1 MSDEEVQGD
10 ALKEEFEKSFNGNDE
25 KIVESLPEAEEED
38 ASEGLPLEVIKLQ
51 QDLKG
56 EKDKYQRLLAEL
68 DNTRKRMQR
77 EKEEAMRFAVERVI
91 GNFLGPLDQLE
102 KALSFASQGSDEL
115 KQWSLGF
122 QMILGQFKEV
132 LAGQKVVSFS
142 AIGEMFDPHRHE
154 AIEIEESE
162 DCENGKILSEFAKG
176 YRCGDRIIRPAK
188 VKVAQKKQV
197 ETLHEQKEE
206 Q

>member
-25 KIVESLPEAEEED
+25 KTVESLPEAEEE
-38 ASEGLPLEVIKLQ
+38 AEEGLPLEVIKLQ

-77 EKEEAMRFAVERVI
+77 EKEEAMRFAVERTV
-91 GNFLGPLDQLE
+91 GNFLAPLDQFE
-102 KALSFASQGSDEL
+102 KALAFASQGSQEL
-115 KQWSLGF
+115 KQWAIGF
-122 QMILGQFKEV
+122 EMILAQFKDI
-132 LAGQKVVSFS
+132 LAGQKIMSFS
-142 AIGEMFDPHRHE
+142 AIGEIFDPHYHE
-154 AIEIEESE
+154 AIEIEESPDAE
-162 DCENGKILSEFAKG
+162 DGKILSEFAKG

-197 ETLHEQKEE
+197 ENLHE
-206 Q
+206 

>member
-25 KIVESLPEAEEED
+25 KTVEALPEAEEE
-38 ASEGLPLEVIKLQ
+38 AEEGLPLEVIKLQ

-77 EKEEAMRFAVERVI
+77 EKEEAIRFAVERVI
-91 GNFLGPLDQLE
+91 GNFLNPLDQFE
-102 KALSFASQGSDEL
+102 KALLFATQGSEEL
-115 KQWSLGF
+115 KQWALGF
-122 QMILGQFKEV
+122 QMILSQFNEI
-132 LAGQKVVSFS
+132 LSGHKVVSFS
-142 AIGEMFDPHRHE
+142 AVGAMFDPHYHE
-154 AIEIEESE
+154 AIEIEEAKEAE
-162 DCENGKILSEFAKG
+162 DGKILSEFAKG

-188 VKVAQKKQV
+188 VKVARK
-197 ETLHEQKEE
+197 ETSGESQHE
-206 Q
+206 

>member
-1 MSDEEVQGD
+1 MSDEGVQGD

-25 KIVESLPEAEEED
+25 KIVESLPEVEEE
-38 ASEGLPLEVIKLQ
+38 AEEGLPLEMIKLQ
-51 QDLKG
+51 QELKG

-77 EKEEAMRFAVERVI
+77 EKEEAMRFAIERVI
-91 GNFLGPLDQLE
+91 GNFLTPLDQFE
-102 KALSFASQGSDEL
+102 KALMFASQGSAEL
-115 KQWSLGF
+115 KQWAIGF
-122 QMILGQFKEV
+122 EMILAQFNDI
-132 LAGQKVVSFS
+132 LASHKVVSFS

-154 AIEIEESE
+154 AIEIEESP
-162 DCENGKILSEFAKG
+162 DGENGKILSEFAKG

-197 ETLHEQKEE
+197 ETLHE
-206 Q
+206 